1 MTWWRKCR
9 KRLSEMERSKLSLLV
24 FDEEKAFANMV
35 ERLDNFFKI
44 TKDGTV
50 LLKKDIQEKL
60 YLILVYLIGRRVAK
74 ILELIKEDAFTLG
87 ELSVLTGL
95 SSQRLVELLSKS
107 KYITYVGRGSYSL
120 NSLFIEEILDE
131 LEKLYTS
138 KMENA
143 I

>member
-60 YLILVYLIGRRVAK
+60 YLILVYLIGRGVAK

>member
-1 MTWWRKCR
+1 
-9 KRLSEMERSKLSLLV
+9 MERSKLSLLV

-87 ELSVLTGL
+87 ELSALTGL
-95 SSQRLVELLSKS
+95 SSQELVELLLKS

>member
-1 MTWWRKCR
+1 
-9 KRLSEMERSKLSLLV
+9 
-24 FDEEKAFANMV
+24 
-35 ERLDNFFKI
+35 
-44 TKDGTV
+44 
-50 LLKKDIQEKL
+50 
-60 YLILVYLIGRRVAK
+60 
-74 ILELIKEDAFTLG
+74 
-87 ELSVLTGL
+87 LTGL
-95 SSQRLVELLSKS
+95 SSQELVELLSKS